1 MTPAAKEDAEVVAVG
16 PNIESFGAVD
26 AKADRG
32 KGDFK
37 NLELVDAN
45 APWGSIDCLSFAGQ
59 FVKGNAVLLD
69 GRNHGR
75 NLVELA

>member
-1 MTPAAKEDAEVVAVG
+1 MTAAAEEGTEVVAVG

-26 AKADRG
+26 SKADRG

-37 NLELVDAN
+37 NLKLVDAN
-45 APWGSIDCLSFAGQ
+45 ATWGSIDRLSFAGQ
-59 FVKGNAVLLD
+59 FVKGHAVLLD

-75 NLVELA
+75 NLVEFA

>member
-16 PNIESFGAVD
+16 SNIESFGAVD

-45 APWGSIDCLSFAGQ
+45 PPWGAIDCLSFAGQ
-59 FVKGNAVLLD
+59 FIKGHTVFLD

-75 NLVELA
+75 NLVELS